1 MLPLPLHSLT
11 HSPVLNT
18 EEEDRRN
25 AVCRSQ
31 RIKRLVKVLLN
42 ISTFQTAF
50 KRTVRTSKMKLSKQ
64 AAKIPHKIPLLII
77 QVHSDAML
85 FRSAATENTASDHD
99 QVFKAL
105 SSTKVTEGWVIL

>member
-64 AAKIPHKIPLLII
+64 AAKIPPIKSH
-77 QVHSDAML
+77 
-85 FRSAATENTASDHD
+85 F
-99 QVFKAL
+99 
-105 SSTKVTEGWVIL
+105 